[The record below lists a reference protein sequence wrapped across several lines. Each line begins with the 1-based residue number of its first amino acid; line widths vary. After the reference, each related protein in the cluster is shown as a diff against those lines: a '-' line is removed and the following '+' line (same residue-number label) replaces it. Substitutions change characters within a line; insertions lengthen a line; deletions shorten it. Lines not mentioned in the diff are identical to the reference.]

1 MKRILQHLFVLA
13 AFICLGGAVF
23 AQDGKKGWQ
32 VELKKIAFDLT
43 STEVKNAKEYNGF
56 SDARLSAD
64 SQTAVRGALDF
75 ISDYHAEHYLWTNEL
90 TADYGRTKIR
100 PVEGQTLTNEN
111 ADKILLTTGY
121 TQRLWKVQD
130 VLGGFEAGPFF
141 NLGYET
147 EFTKLANSPRRK
159 IYRGMLGAKLFDGNY
174 LKALY
179 AAVVGESDQTYNPS
193 SEKLAWEAGLRLEAP
208 MREGVKAQFSTL
220 FRDYLHESRRQATDL
235 DYEFELDARVEVQ
248 MFKEVYIAPFVNY
261 YTAQGKYMG
270 PRGENVY
277 VGVALSFSHIFKQA
291 KVKSLVSKADL
302 DKPAVK

>member
-32 VELKKIAFDLT
+32 VELKKIAFDFT
-43 STEVKNAKEYNGF
+43 STEVKNAKEYNEF

-147 EFTKLANSPRRK
+147 EFTKPDNSPRKK
-159 IYRGMLGAKLFDGNY
+159 ILRGTAGVKLFEGRY
-174 LKALY
+174 IKSLF
-179 AAVVGESDQTYNPS
+179 AAVVGERDFTYNPGAS
-193 SEKLAWEAGLRLEAP
+193 KLAWEAGFKIEQP
-208 MREGVKAQFSTL
+208 VREGVTAKYSVL
-220 FRDYLHESRRQATDL
+220 FRDYLSSSEKRDTDL
-235 DYEFELDARVEVQ
+235 DYEFSADARLEVSLY
-248 MFKEVYIAPFVNY
+248 KNLYLAPFVSY
-261 YTAQGKYMG
+261 YTAQAKYFG

-277 VGVALSFSHIFKQA
+277 IGVSLSFSHLFSEA
-291 KVKSLVSKADL
+291 K
-302 DKPAVK
+302 